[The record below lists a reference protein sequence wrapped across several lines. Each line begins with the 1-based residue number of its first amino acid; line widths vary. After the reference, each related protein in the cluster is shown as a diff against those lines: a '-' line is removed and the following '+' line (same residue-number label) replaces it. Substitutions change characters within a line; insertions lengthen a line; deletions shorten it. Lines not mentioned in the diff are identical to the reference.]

1 MSNINDQLRELLE
14 EGEKRGFLSYDEILF
29 ALTDSA
35 LPEEEIS
42 KFYDTLQDKGITIVD
57 DNSDDE
63 DEGDL
68 FWQSDDLPE
77 TEEKIEFA
85 PKEELAKIAAE
96 ELKLSTAAEMIEAQ
110 DDKVTPLNLYLADV
124 AAIAP
129 LSAAEEDRL
138 FFKAACGDKS
148 AVEKLIHH
156 SQALVLTVAEEFAGG
171 AIPFLDLVQEGNFGL
186 FDAIMKYDAEFSYRV
201 QAVWWIRYRLRC
213 YVKEEGN
220 IMRIP
225 ANIAEDIKK
234 LQKKEHHLHHHLG
247 RDPFDDELAKELEW
261 DTEQVSEIR
270 QMIKN
275 PELLEELLEAEREE
289 EPATEPQQDPDD
301 DYWDDEEDA
310 KPDLLHSMQK
320 RSQSRANQPHHPD
333 RHQH

>member
-68 FWQSDDLPE
+68 FWQSDDLHE

-156 SQALVLTVAEEFAGG
+156 SQALVLTVA
-171 AIPFLDLVQEGNFGL
+171 
-186 FDAIMKYDAEFSYRV
+186 AEFE
-201 QAVWWIRYRLRC
+201 I
-213 YVKEEGN
+213 
-220 IMRIP
+220 
-225 ANIAEDIKK
+225 
-234 LQKKEHHLHHHLG
+234 G
-247 RDPFDDELAKELEW
+247 RAH
-261 DTEQVSEIR
+261 V
-270 QMIKN
+270 
-275 PELLEELLEAEREE
+275 
-289 EPATEPQQDPDD
+289 
-301 DYWDDEEDA
+301 
-310 KPDLLHSMQK
+310 
-320 RSQSRANQPHHPD
+320 
-333 RHQH
+333 